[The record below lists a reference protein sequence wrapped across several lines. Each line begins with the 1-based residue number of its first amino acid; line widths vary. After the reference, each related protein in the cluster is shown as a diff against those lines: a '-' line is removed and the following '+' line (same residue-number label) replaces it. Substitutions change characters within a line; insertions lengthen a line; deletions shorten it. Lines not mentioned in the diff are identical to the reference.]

1 MCKYL
6 SSVYIYGQQDP
17 KKSRIMPGEPDNRT
31 VSVHH
36 GYLVSRVHNREES
49 IQLSYTV
56 SKMSLLSTVAL
67 SKNVLNR
74 LIKQVDDEHTHTH
87 KRSQH
92 QKITSSRCQL
102 TSLTLI

>member
-1 MCKYL
+1 M
-6 SSVYIYGQQDP
+6 
-17 KKSRIMPGEPDNRT
+17 MPSEPDNRT

-67 SKNVLNR
+67 SKNVVNR
-74 LIKQVDDEHTHTH
+74 LIKQVDDEQTQTQEVTTLKDH
-87 KRSQH
+87 KFKVSVKFIENKTIR
-92 QKITSSRCQL
+92 K
-102 TSLTLI
+102 